1 LEDKRVDE
9 AVHLPDPIVDEKA
22 GNWYLSADDIECLS
36 IGCGIMGSGGGGS
49 PELGKEAALTVL
61 NEGKEIKLQ
70 DPHFR

>member
-1 LEDKRVDE
+1 
-9 AVHLPDPIVDEKA
+9 
-22 GNWYLSADDIECLS
+22 LSADDIECLS

-49 PELGKEAALTVL
+49 PELGQEAALTVL

>member
-1 LEDKRVDE
+1 M
-9 AVHLPDPIVDEKA
+9 
-22 GNWYLSADDIECLS
+22 SADDIECLS
-36 IGCGIMGSGGGGS
+36 IGCGVMGSGGGGGS